1 MPLALVSVVC
11 VLFVQAALVLAACF
25 ITMLLRRG
33 GSKRHANAHGGAVP
47 DDCVTED
54 ERRHTTFSV
63 SNAMFNVTPKTDSM
77 VTTASRGSRGSG
89 GAAAPDNGIGAT
101 RLNAFDED
109 EDGYTIET
117 NIDAVAAASNTN
129 MADGNADDGL
139 YEEYNLPA
147 AVPESDDYLRP
158 QNDPYDLAES
168 DVAIDRTK
176 QLGKGNY
183 GVVYQGQL
191 SVDPRTTA
199 QHIPDKVRAL
209 PSWSC
214 SCGNPGV
221 RIA

>member
-1 MPLALVSVVC
+1 M
-11 VLFVQAALVLAACF
+11 QAALVLALCV
-25 ITMLLRRG
+25 ITMLVRRG
-33 GSKRHANAHGGAVP
+33 GPKTHANAHGGAVP
-47 DDCVTED
+47 DECVTEA
-54 ERRHTTFSV
+54 ERHASTFSV
-63 SNAMFNVTPKTDSM
+63 ANPMFNAMPKTSM
-77 VTTASRGSRGSG
+77 ASRGSRGSG
-89 GAAAPDNGIGAT
+89 GAAPDNGVGAVQ
-101 RLNAFDED
+101 LNAFDED

-117 NIDAVAAASNTN
+117 NIDDAAAHSRGNNTAN
-129 MADGNADDGL
+129 DDTDDNNNDGL

-147 AVPESDDYLRP
+147 TVPESDDYLRP
-158 QNDPYDLAES
+158 QNDPHDLAES

-191 SVDPRTTA
+191 RVDPRTTA

-214 SCGNPGV
+214 SCCNPGV

>member
-1 MPLALVSVVC
+1 MC
-11 VLFVQAALVLAACF
+11 IIAALV
-25 ITMLLRRG
+25 RRG
-33 GSKRHANAHGGAVP
+33 GSKPHANAHGGAVP
-47 DDCVTED
+47 DDCVTDD
-54 ERRHTTFSV
+54 ERRNTIFSV
-63 SNAMFNVTPKTDSM
+63 SNTMFNATPKTDSM
-77 VTTASRGSRGSG
+77 VTTGPRGSQGSG
-89 GAAAPDNGIGAT
+89 GAAAPDNGFGT
-101 RLNAFDED
+101 MRLNAFDED

-117 NIDAVAAASNTN
+117 NIYAAAAASNTN

-199 QHIPDKVRAL
+199 QHIPDKVSAL

-214 SCGNPGV
+214 SRSNPGV